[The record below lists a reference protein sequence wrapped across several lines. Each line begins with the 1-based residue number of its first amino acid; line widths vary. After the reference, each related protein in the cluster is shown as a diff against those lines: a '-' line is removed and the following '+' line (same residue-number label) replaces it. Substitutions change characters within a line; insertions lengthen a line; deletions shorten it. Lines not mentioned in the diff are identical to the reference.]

1 MKDFIVGVR
10 NSVIRVWYRW
20 VMKPFFFR
28 HDAEMVHD
36 RVTFIGAKF
45 GEYAI
50 ARWVTKVFFGY
61 SNKKLENKVLGIS
74 FANPVGLAA
83 GFDKEGQLTDILPSV
98 GFGFEEIGSVTGYPC
113 EGNPKPRLWRLKKSK
128 SLVVYYG
135 LKNRGCEVI
144 AAHLKTKKFKNRIG
158 TSVAMTNWAKNN
170 DIAVAIEDY
179 AKAFKAFAFI
189 GDYFTINISCPNTQ
203 GGQPFLDPANLDHL
217 LEALKKI
224 NTNKV
229 VFIKLSPDM
238 SVPTVDAILDVAK
251 KHRVHGII
259 CTNLTK
265 KRNMDKIYDVN
276 VPKVGGLSGKLV
288 SGLSDEL
295 IAHIYRRHKD
305 RFVIVGVGGI
315 FSAEDAY
322 KKIRLGASLV
332 QLITGMIFEGPHI
345 VSEVNRGLVKLLKR
359 DGFANINEVIG
370 VDAI

>member
-1 MKDFIVGVR
+1 MKDFAVGVR
-10 NSVIRVWYRW
+10 NSIIRACYRW
-20 VMKPFFFR
+20 IMKPFFFR

-36 RVTFIGAKF
+36 RVTFIGAKL
-45 GEYAI
+45 GEYTVAQW
-50 ARWVTKVFFGY
+50 ATKVFFGY
-61 SNKKLENKVLGIS
+61 SNKKLEQKVLGIS

-83 GFDKEGQLTDILPSV
+83 GFDKEGQLTDIIPSV

-113 EGNPKPRLWRLKKSK
+113 AGNPKPRLWRLKKSK

-135 LKNRGCEVI
+135 LKNRGCEII
-144 AAHLKTKKFKNRIG
+144 AAHLKTKTFKNRIG

-203 GGQPFLDPANLDHL
+203 GGQPFLDPASLDHL
-217 LEALKKI
+217 LDALEKI
-224 NTNKV
+224 NTNKA

-238 SVPTVDAILDVAK
+238 TVSAVDAILDIAE

-259 CTNLTK
+259 CANLTK
-265 KRNMDKIYDVN
+265 KRNADKIADKN
-276 VPKVGGLSGKLV
+276 VPKVGGLSGKPV
-288 SGLSDEL
+288 SGMSDSL
-295 IAHIYRRHKD
+295 IAHIYRRYKD
-305 RFVIVGVGGI
+305 RFAIVGVGGI

-322 KKIRLGASLV
+322 RKMRLGASLV
-332 QLITGMIFEGPHI
+332 QLITGMIFEGPQI

-359 DGFANINEVIG
+359 DGFANISEAVG
-370 VDAI
+370 VDAV